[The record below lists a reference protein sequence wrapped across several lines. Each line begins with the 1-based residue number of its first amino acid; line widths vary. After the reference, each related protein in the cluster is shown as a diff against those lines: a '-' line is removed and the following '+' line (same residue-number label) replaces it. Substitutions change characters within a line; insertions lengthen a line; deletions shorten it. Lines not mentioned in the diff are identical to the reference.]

1 MRATYFVTG
10 TDTDAGKTLVSCGL
24 LVAAAAQG
32 RKVAGLKP
40 VAAGCVETPDGL
52 RNDDALA
59 LMAASNLPLSYDEVN
74 PVALAPAM
82 APHLAASAAGRRLSV
97 RQLSGY
103 VRAAASYR
111 PDLLLIEGAGGW
123 WVPLSEREYLSG
135 LARELQLPVILVVG
149 LRLGCL
155 NHALLT
161 VGAIRADGARLAGW
175 VGTVLDPAMP
185 GLDATVA
192 TLRERLPAPCLG
204 IIPHLSPPDAAAAAE
219 YLDLAPLLPASSG
232 KA

>member
-1 MRATYFVTG
+1 MRAMYFVTG
-10 TDTDAGKTLVSCGL
+10 TDTDAGKTLITSAL
-24 LVAAAAQG
+24 LVAAASQG
-32 RKVAGLKP
+32 RKVIGLKP
-40 VAAGCVETPDGL
+40 VAAGCVETSEGL

-59 LMAASNLPLSYDEVN
+59 LMAASNVPISYDEVN

-82 APHLAASAAGRRLSV
+82 APHLAANAAGRRLSV

-103 VRAAASYR
+103 VRAAASHR

-135 LARELQLPVILVVG
+135 LARELQAPVILVVG

-161 VGAIRADGARLAGW
+161 TGAIRADGARLAGW

-185 GLDATVA
+185 GLEGTVA

-204 IIPHLSPPDAAAAAE
+204 VVPHLPQPSAGAAAE
-219 YLDLAPLLPASSG
+219 HLDLAPLLPASSG
-232 KA
+232 TA

>member
-24 LVAAAAQG
+24 LLAAAAQG

-40 VAAGCVETPDGL
+40 VAAGCAETPEGL

-82 APHLAASAAGRRLSV
+82 APHLAASVAGRRLNV

-123 WVPLSEREYLSG
+123 RVPLSEREYLSG
-135 LARELQLPVILVVG
+135 LARELQLPVLLVVG

-161 VGAIRADGARLAGW
+161 SDAIRMDGVRLAGW

-185 GLDATVA
+185 GLEATVA

-204 IIPHLSPPDAAAAAE
+204 IIPHLQRPDAAVAAE
-219 YLDLAPLLPASSG
+219 HLDLAPLWPASSG
-232 KA
+232 TA